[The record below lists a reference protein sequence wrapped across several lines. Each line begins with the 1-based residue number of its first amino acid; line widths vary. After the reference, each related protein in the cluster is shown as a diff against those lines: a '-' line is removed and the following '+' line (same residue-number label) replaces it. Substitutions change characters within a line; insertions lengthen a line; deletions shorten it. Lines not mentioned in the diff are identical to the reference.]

1 MSYSGQEAYIPSLP
15 TQHLRNADAV
25 IVVYQITEPSTY
37 VKVKDLWLNIVF
49 NQFGEDADQ
58 KISIL
63 LVGSKSDLVDKYD
76 DLQVCVRSKDVNE
89 DLKHHHSQLL
99 GPIECSSKTGK
110 NVNKVFQV
118 LAEEIVRRDM
128 EGSLLIHKSGHPKLV
143 RTDTQGPCTC

>member
-1 MSYSGQEAYIPSLP
+1 MSYSGQEKYTSSPAHYP
-15 TQHLRNADAV
+15 RKADAV
-25 IVVYQITEPSTY
+25 IIVYQITDSASY
-37 VKVKDLWLNIVF
+37 VEVKDFWLGLICA
-49 NQFGEDADQ
+49 QFGEDADQ
-58 KISIL
+58 HIPIL

-76 DLQVCVRSKDVNE
+76 DLQICVRSRDVKE
-89 DLKHHHSQLL
+89 DLKHRHSQLL

-128 EGSLLIHKSGHPKLV
+128 EGSLPIHKSGHPKLV

>member
-25 IVVYQITEPSTY
+25 IIVYQITETSTY
-37 VKVKDLWLNIVF
+37 AEVKDLWLNIVF

-58 KISIL
+58 KIPIL

-76 DLQVCVRSKDVNE
+76 DLQDRVRSKDVKE
-89 DLKHHHSQLL
+89 DLKRRHSQLL

-110 NVNKVFQV
+110 NVDKVFQV
-118 LAEEIVRRDM
+118 LAEEIVHRDM
-128 EGSLLIHKSGHPKLV
+128 EGSQTSRPHINMTNSAGA
-143 RTDTQGPCTC
+143 CSC

>member
-1 MSYSGQEAYIPSLP
+1 MSYSGQEAYIPTLP

-37 VKVKDLWLNIVF
+37 VEVKDLWLNIVF

-58 KISIL
+58 RIPIL

-76 DLQVCVRSKDVNE
+76 DLQVRVRSKDVKE
-89 DLKHHHSQLL
+89 DLKRRHSQLL

-110 NVNKVFQV
+110 NVDKVFQV
-118 LAEEIVRRDM
+118 LAEEIVRRDIV
-128 EGSLLIHKSGHPKLV
+128 GSQMSGPHINM
-143 RTDTQGPCTC
+143 TNTAGTCSC